1 MTENTTIESMFE
13 DFLESQHTGEIY
25 KAVQDISAEI
35 DRQGEAGAV
44 QSDTVA
50 SYEYAAM
57 RYGFYAGV
65 AAALELART
74 A

>member
-35 DRQGEAGAV
+35 DRQGAAGAV

-50 SYEYAAM
+50 DYEYAAM

>member
-1 MTENTTIESMFE
+1 MTENTTTESLFE

-25 KAVQDISAEI
+25 KAMQDASAEI
-35 DRQGEAGAV
+35 DRQIEAGAV
-44 QSDTVA
+44 QSETVA
-50 SYEYAAM
+50 AYEWAAM
-57 RYGFYAGV
+57 RYGFYAGM